1 MRKTYQELEFKDA
14 FMFAAVMSDAES
26 CRGVLER
33 ILGIPIRKVMVHAE
47 HVLFV
52 NPETRG
58 VRLDVYADDE
68 HGTVYN
74 VEMQTTDN
82 KNLPKRTDGYGCFE
96 DRGRFCKAAAEYR
109 DLYLH
114 I

>member
-74 VEMQTTDN
+74 
-82 KNLPKRTDGYGCFE
+82 GCFE